1 MWSGLPLFPEQASTM
16 APRVDNLYFF
26 LLAIALFFSTLIA
39 LLVIVFAI
47 KYRRTHP
54 AQVGAPITGS
64 VPLEL
69 MWSIIPF
76 GIAMVIFTWS
86 ANVYFDIHRPPDETL
101 QIYAVGKRWMWK
113 FQHIDG
119 QREINELHV
128 PVGRPVKITATS
140 EDVIHDLYF
149 PAFRV
154 KTDVIPGRY
163 LTVWFNATKAGEYR
177 LFCAEYCGTKHSGMI
192 GRVIVMEPAA
202 YQAWLGGGAGEM
214 SMAARGQRAF
224 QDLACHTCHMDDA
237 GGRGPTL
244 RGLFGSQ
251 VELADGS
258 TVVADEA
265 YLRESILNP
274 QARLVAGYQ
283 PQMPTFQGLVNEET
297 LMGLIEHIKLLQPA
311 AAAPAQEER

>member
-1 MWSGLPLFPEQASTM
+1 M

-26 LLAIALFFSTLIA
+26 LIAITVFFATLIA
-39 LLVIVFAI
+39 LLVVVFAV
-47 KYRRTHP
+47 KYRRRHP
-54 AQVGAPITGS
+54 AEVGAAITGS

-69 MWSIIPF
+69 MWSIVPF
-76 GIAMVIFTWS
+76 GIGMVIFAWG
-86 ANVYFDIHRPPDETL
+86 ANVYFDIYRPPDETL

-163 LTVWFNATKAGEYR
+163 QSLWFNATKAGEYH

-202 YQAWLGGGAGEM
+202 YQAWLGGGGGEM
-214 SMAARGQRAF
+214 SMSARGQQAF
-224 QDLACHTCHMDDA
+224 QELACHTCHVDDA
-237 GGRGPTL
+237 AGRGPSL

-251 VELADGS
+251 VKLADGA
-258 TVVADEA
+258 TAVADEA

-274 QARLVAGYQ
+274 QAKLVAGYQ
-283 PQMPTFQGLVNEET
+283 PLMPTFQGLVNEET
-297 LMGLIEHIKLLQPA
+297 LMGLIEYIKSLNGDDQ
-311 AAAPAQEER
+311 R